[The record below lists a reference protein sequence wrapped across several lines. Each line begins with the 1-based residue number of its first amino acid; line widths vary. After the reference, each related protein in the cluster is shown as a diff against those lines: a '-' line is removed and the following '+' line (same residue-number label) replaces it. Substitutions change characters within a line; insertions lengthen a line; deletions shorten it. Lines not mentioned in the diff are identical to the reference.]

1 MSPVSSA
8 AANDPLLVL
17 REYRQLAPWSL
28 RDLATLSGAILD
40 ASGIRPINAAAAA
53 YPNERTIRFYVPR
66 GLVTP
71 PEGRG
76 TAAVYSYRHLLQ
88 VLGIKLRK
96 LEGATRATITRELA
110 EQTGDVLERRV
121 AATIGPGLPPPSRLP
136 LTAKDA
142 APRGRSGRAL
152 KAWLGEPE
160 HAAPCHADRLRLRAR
175 LRARLRDQP
184 ARRPTWPPPPPATA
198 AARDR
203 PAHLGRSPPGRR
215 TQAPRRHRRRPR
227 GAG

>member
-1 MSPVSSA
+1 MSGTTG
-8 AANDPLLVL
+8 NDPLLVL

-160 HAAPCHADRLRLRAR
+160 HAEPVAGGRWLRMHVAHGLELHVHEDHPLAR
-175 LRARLRDQP
+175 LGVPQEELADAIRLVAARLLAQSDREPREAQ
-184 ARRPTWPPPPPATA
+184 AT
-198 AARDR
+198 
-203 PAHLGRSPPGRR
+203 
-215 TQAPRRHRRRPR
+215 
-227 GAG
+227 